1 VPPRASWQ
9 VSVSAELA
17 DGPPR
22 GPREEPVGILIAR
35 TGKVVDRAFDEALAT
50 SGGSRATWLI
60 LLAVKSGSG
69 RTQARIAERLGLS
82 RPTVTH
88 HLDHLEAAGLVVRSV
103 GPGNRRLNTVTLT
116 AAGDDLFVLLR
127 DAAVGFD
134 QRLRHGLDASDIA
147 ALRRL
152 LGVVHH
158 NAL

>member
-1 VPPRASWQ
+1 MSVEPP
-9 VSVSAELA
+9 

-35 TGKVVDRAFDEALAT
+35 AGKVVDRAFDEALAAA
-50 SGGSRATWLI
+50 GGSRATWLI

-103 GPGNRRLNTVTLT
+103 GLANRRLNTVTLT
-116 AAGDDLFVLLR
+116 AAGDDMFLLLR

-134 QRLRHGLDASDIA
+134 QRLRRGLDTSDMA
-147 ALRRL
+147 GLRRL
-152 LGVVHH
+152 LSVVHD
-158 NAL
+158 NAVRPAKIRL